1 VLSSDR
7 QRDRD
12 AYTFKGGMLNI
23 ADVVGRLRDVDG
35 QHGLLQFDNVVDHS
49 IPFSLRPRENW
60 PKIAKRGSMIKL
72 RGRVLPDL
80 DGTERILR
88 VEALGIDTPSV
99 IDLPALDV
107 FQAPVR
113 TGQNI
118 DPLPAK
124 AFRPAQTADRF
135 RPKGSRNSAELAGFL
150 VGMKLQRP
158 GAPKPDGGRN
168 DGLLILGIRQSSD
181 PNAIL
186 PVRVYGPRSVAMA
199 AALRMGDPLYI
210 AGKIEVRLKNIGEPD
225 PQTGVYT
232 TAKFPFIRAAQLA
245 GAQPGVHLKIETPD
259 WAAQLQEEA
268 QSEAGVRQAAAAR
281 EAISDGHAEASVVS
295 ESAPEGILDD
305 AAPAIDPG
313 VLNAL
318 RAGPLGGSASAP
330 R

>member
-12 AYTFKGGMLNI
+12 AYTYKGGMLNI

-99 IDLPALDV
+99 IDLPARDV
-107 FQAPVR
+107 FLAPVR
-113 TGQNI
+113 PGQNI

-124 AFRPAQTADRF
+124 AFRPSQSADRF
-135 RPKGSRNSAELAGFL
+135 RPKGSRNSVELAGFL

-168 DGLLILGIRQSSD
+168 DGLLILGIRQSAD
-181 PNAIL
+181 PEAIL
-186 PVRVYGPRSVAMA
+186 PVRVYGPRCVAMA
-199 AALRMGDPLYI
+199 AALRMGDPLYVS
-210 AGKIEVRLKNIGEPD
+210 GKIEVRLKNVGEPD
-225 PQTGVYT
+225 PETNVYK
-232 TAKFPFIRAAQLA
+232 TAKYPFIRAAQLA

-268 QSEAGVRQAAAAR
+268 ESQAGARQAKVAR
-281 EAISDGHAEASVVS
+281 EAIADGHAEASVVS
-295 ESAPEGILDD
+295 ESTPMGALDD
-305 AAPAIDPG
+305 SAPAIDAG
-313 VLNAL
+313 VLSAL
-318 RAGPLGGSASAP
+318 RGVPLGGSASTS